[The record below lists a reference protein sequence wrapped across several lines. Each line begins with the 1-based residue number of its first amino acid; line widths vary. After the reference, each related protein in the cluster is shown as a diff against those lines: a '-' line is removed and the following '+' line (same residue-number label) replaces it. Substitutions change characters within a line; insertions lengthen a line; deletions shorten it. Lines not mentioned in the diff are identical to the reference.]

1 MKHNITKSIRF
12 LVGFINTIL
21 GVLGGQGLK
30 FLRRYFIPLIL
41 TSLAFYKYRN
51 PFVFLLLSLIGC
63 YSLGYGE
70 NSFLR
75 KLFNGSNI
83 LTRGFI
89 SLLKCLSFLVLV
101 ILSGKWLIYILG
113 SILIILT
120 GSLISWRDLGTIKV
134 FNKELLIVDLIVYGI
149 DSLVGVLL
157 L

>member
-1 MKHNITKSIRF
+1 MYKINRNIKF
-12 LVGFINTIL
+12 LFSFICTIL
-21 GVLGGQGLK
+21 GALGGQGLK

-41 TSLAFYKYRN
+41 ISLAFYKYKN

-89 SLLKCLSFLVLV
+89 SLLKCLSFLILV
-101 ILSGKWLIYILG
+101 ILSSKWLVYILG
-113 SILIILT
+113 GILIISI
-120 GSLISWRDLGTIKV
+120 GSFISWRDLGVIKV
-134 FNKELLIVDLIVYGI
+134 FNKELLIVDLIVYGS
-149 DSLVGVLL
+149 DSLVGILL

>member
-1 MKHNITKSIRF
+1 MHKINRNIKF
-12 LVGFINTIL
+12 LFSFICTIL

-89 SLLKCLSFLVLV
+89 SLLKCLSFLILV
-101 ILSGKWLIYILG
+101 IF
-113 SILIILT
+113 
-120 GSLISWRDLGTIKV
+120 SLCFCAFLYLETYPIST
-134 FNKELLIVDLIVYGI
+134 
-149 DSLVGVLL
+149 SP
-157 L
+157 